1 MQILFFTFC
10 RMSIQ
15 NFRKKSSLS
24 IKFCLMLHALL
35 YMFICS
41 YLQENTDSSCDKYEP
56 NLKLQFVIRLQ
67 YNVTTPHSRLYIF
80 LINPLCTKNT
90 KSALIYIYRFL
101 FSLHMEHKSGGGQ
114 LGALPLNAP
123 SLKYLLNSIPL
134 F

>member
-1 MQILFFTFC
+1 
-10 RMSIQ
+10 MSIQ
-15 NFRKKSSLS
+15 NVGKKSNLS
-24 IKFCLMLHALL
+24 IKFWLMLHTLP
-35 YMFICS
+35 YMFICFYINL
-41 YLQENTDSSCDKYEP
+41 YLQENTERSCDKYEP

-67 YNVTTPHSRLYIF
+67 YNVTTPHSRLFIF

-123 SLKYLLNSIPL
+123 SLLYLLNSL
-134 F
+134 SHCF